1 MDLRLFIALELP
13 ESFISSL
20 EKDLRDLKRSHPEF
34 RWTGRE
40 NQHLTLAFLG
50 SVPEQGVSLITG
62 ALEQSVL
69 LWKKDWI
76 ASEGSKKQSNTGTT
90 CMGGIEIAAQGIY
103 TFPPRKPAS
112 VLAVGLG
119 IGSDAVALLAAHMER
134 ELLSIKETA
143 GLKDFEASQR
153 PFTPHIT
160 VARAGRS
167 PIQLKPEERTI
178 PLTARGIVGS
188 AALVSSVLQRGGPV
202 YTVQNRVLIEN

>member
-13 ESFISSL
+13 DTFIASL

-50 SVPEQGVSLITG
+50 SVPEQGVPLVTK

-69 LWKKDWI
+69 KSKKDRRTLDDTYQQQTI
-76 ASEGSKKQSNTGTT
+76 STESIN
-90 CMGGIEIAAQGIY
+90 GIEIAAQGIY

-119 IGSDAVALLAAHMER
+119 AGSEAVSLLAAHLER
-134 ELLSIKETA
+134 ELLAIKDTA
-143 GLKDFEASQR
+143 SLKDFEASQR

-160 VARAGRS
+160 VARAGKS
-167 PIQLKPEERTI
+167 PIQLEAEERQVR
-178 PLTARGIVGS
+178 LTARGIVCS
-188 AALVSSVLQRGGPV
+188 VALVSSVLQRGGPV
-202 YTVQNRVLIEN
+202 YTVQNRVSLEN